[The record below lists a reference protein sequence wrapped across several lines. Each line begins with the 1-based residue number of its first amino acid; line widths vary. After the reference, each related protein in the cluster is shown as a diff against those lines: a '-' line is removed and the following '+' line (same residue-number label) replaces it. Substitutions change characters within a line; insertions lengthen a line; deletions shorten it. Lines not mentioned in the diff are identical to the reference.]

1 MERFITR
8 ENLRRYRNKLLSE
21 KDHGTRETL
30 IRLIADEEAKL
41 KEVERKE
48 ARQSRIPPQDSPEE
62 PDAR

>member
-1 MERFITR
+1 M
-8 ENLRRYRNKLLSE
+8 
-21 KDHGTRETL
+21 GRETL